1 MPEQGPRDAG
11 GDPSGQRAEQTIV
24 VGDEALD
31 QSGRRPSE
39 RRIGDG
45 VRADGMNT
53 QGILQRPTDERSPM
67 PVARGDGDVA
77 GDSDAGEADTRRAN
91 EAPVPPAAND

>member
-1 MPEQGPRDAG
+1 MPEQGPRGAG
-11 GDPSGQRAEQTIV
+11 GDPSGKPAEQAIV

-67 PVARGDGDVA
+67 PVARE
-77 GDSDAGEADTRRAN
+77 DSDVTGDADASEADARPAN
-91 EAPVPPAAND
+91 DVPPPPAAND